1 MFKPKYPPSDTYD
14 ALTNRIAPA
23 PVPAERPAAPAASN
37 RPGLVDQA
45 RANPAAT
52 VTGVV
57 AVGAVLVSMLL
68 AVAITGLALSISG
81 VVLLV
86 LVRMLRQEFRC

>member
-1 MFKPKYPPSDTYD
+1 MLKPKYPTPDTYVPTTHTH
-14 ALTNRIAPA
+14 APVPVEQPTQPAPA
-23 PVPAERPAAPAASN
+23 PARS
-37 RPGLVDQA
+37 GLADLV
-45 RANPAAT
+45 RSNPAAAVAGVV

-57 AVGAVLVSMLL
+57 LTSMLL

-86 LVRMLRQEFRC
+86 LVRMLRQEFRR

>member
-1 MFKPKYPPSDTYD
+1 MFKPKYPAPDTYVPT
-14 ALTNRIAPA
+14 AHTHAPVSVEQPAPPAPA
-23 PVPAERPAAPAASN
+23 PA
-37 RPGLVDQA
+37 RPGLVDIA
-45 RANPAAT
+45 RSNPTVAVTGAV

-57 AVGAVLVSMLL
+57 LTSMLL

-86 LVRMLRQEFRC
+86 LVRMLRQEFRR

>member
-1 MFKPKYPPSDTYD
+1 MFKPKYPTPDTYVPTTH
-14 ALTNRIAPA
+14 AHA
-23 PVPAERPAAPAASN
+23 PVPAEPPAPPAPAPVRS
-37 RPGLVDQA
+37 GLVDLA
-45 RANPAAT
+45 RSNPAAA

-57 AVGAVLVSMLL
+57 VTGVVLTSMLL

-86 LVRMLRQEFRC
+86 LVRMLRQEFRR